1 MKTLGILRTLF
12 GFDNLGVTSEAISG
26 KKEKSVD
33 ILRLFLSLYFCIF
46 ASKKLGFLGLIA
58 TYFGFPMMLFA
69 VLVGGYYLVATLFH
83 VSAGKKLL
91 GYEIVRRILGFVV
104 AIYYCYINWTYL
116 GFKSIAYVV
125 IAIIFAILQ
134 LGKKS
139 LSDFSNDA
147 MTYVNGFVVLFL
159 SI

>member
-1 MKTLGILRTLF
+1 MKALEVLQTLF
-12 GFDNLGVTSEAISG
+12 GLGVTSEEVPG

-33 ILRLFLSLYFCIF
+33 VLRLFLSLYFCIF
-46 ASKKLGFLGLIA
+46 AAKKLGTLGLIA
-58 TYFGFPMMLFA
+58 TYFGIPMMLFV

-83 VSAGKKLL
+83 ISAEKKLL

-125 IAIIFAILQ
+125 IASIFAILQ